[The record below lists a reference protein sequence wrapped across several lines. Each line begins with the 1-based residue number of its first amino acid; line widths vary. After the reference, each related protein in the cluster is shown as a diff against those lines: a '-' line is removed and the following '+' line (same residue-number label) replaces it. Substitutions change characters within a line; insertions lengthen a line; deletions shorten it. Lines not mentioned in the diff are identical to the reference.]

1 MLRILLIAL
10 LAGLPLGSTAAQT
23 VEYSIPE
30 TVELVPGRLA
40 VTFADAVSE
49 PVARALV
56 ERAGYR
62 VVEGHFHPVRLTAP
76 ARTLPTPA
84 QETVL
89 RDHPAVVS
97 LEVLDRFAQIP
108 PAEHPAEALRYEVIL
123 VLAPG
128 ITDAEAR
135 QHTGRVP
142 ALRFGAPH
150 RIPNDL
156 IIAVEAG
163 GEEQAIDAL
172 GAAPL
177 VRYVTYLMKDGG

>member
-1 MLRILLIAL
+1 MLRILLTAL
-10 LAGLPLGSTAAQT
+10 LAGLPLGGVAAQT
-23 VEYSIPE
+23 VEYTIPE

-40 VTFADAVSE
+40 VTFAEEVSE

-62 VVEGHFHPVRLTAP
+62 VVEAHFHPVRLTAQTE
-76 ARTLPTPA
+76 TLLTPA
-84 QETVL
+84 QEAAL
-89 RDHPAVVS
+89 RDHPAVIG
-97 LEVLDRFAQIP
+97 LDVLDRFAPIP

-128 ITDAEAR
+128 ITAAEAR
-135 QHTGRVP
+135 QHASRVP

-150 RIPNDL
+150 RLPNDL

-172 GAAPL
+172 GAVPL
-177 VRYVTYLMKDGG
+177 VRYVTYLMKDDG